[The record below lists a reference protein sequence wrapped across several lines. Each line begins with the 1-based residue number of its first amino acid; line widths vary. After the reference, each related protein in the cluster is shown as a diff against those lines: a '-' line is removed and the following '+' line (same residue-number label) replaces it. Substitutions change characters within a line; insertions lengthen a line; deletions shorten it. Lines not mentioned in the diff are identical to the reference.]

1 MKKIK
6 VILVIVLSI
15 GLLVACEKILTRLPE
30 DDSILDGPLE
40 GLNSQE
46 KGQFLRGD
54 VAFNDE
60 IFTPENGLGP
70 VFVGTSCGSCHKGDG
85 KGHPF
90 STLTRFGQADTTIS
104 NQLMTLGGPQL
115 QNRAIPGVFPEQL
128 PPGIP
133 FSRFTPPANTGLGLL
148 GALTD
153 AQILSNSDPNDI
165 DGDGISGRPN
175 YIIPPSFF
183 QPQPFHIDRNG
194 KYIGR
199 FGKKA
204 VAIDLLQQTV
214 NAYLQD
220 IGITSDFE
228 MNEPLVYNGT
238 NPQPDNVPDPE
249 ISRST
254 VNNVVFYLRTL
265 KEPIQRNINN
275 PDVLAGKKLFSNIA
289 CGKCH
294 TPEFTT
300 PQSDIG
306 ALSNKKFFPY
316 SDLLLHDMGPG
327 LDDGFTEGIAKTSEW
342 RTPPLWGI
350 GLSKNSQG
358 GQLFLLHDGRAK
370 SMNEAILLH
379 GGEAKQSRSAY
390 SQLNDIDKKNIIKFL
405 ESL

>member
-1 MKKIK
+1 MKKFK
-6 VILVIVLSI
+6 VLSAIFLSIVLFLS
-15 GLLVACEKILTRLPE
+15 CEKILTKLPS
-30 DDSILDGPLE
+30 DDSVLDGALE
-40 GLNSQE
+40 GLSPQE
-46 KGQFLRGD
+46 QGQFLQGD

-70 VFVGTSCGSCHKGDG
+70 FFVATSCGSCHLGDG

-115 QNRAIPGVFPEQL
+115 QNRAIPGILPEQL
-128 PPGIP
+128 PPGLP

-148 GALTD
+148 AALTD

-165 DGDGISGRPN
+165 NGDGISGRPN
-175 YIIPPSFF
+175 YIIPPPYF
-183 QPQPFHIDRNG
+183 QPQGYHIDRNG

-204 VAIDLLQQTV
+204 VTIDLLQQTV

-220 IGITSDFE
+220 MGITSELE
-228 MNEPLVYNGT
+228 MNEPLIFNGT
-238 NPQPDNVPDPE
+238 NPTPDNVPDPE
-249 ISRST
+249 VPRST
-254 VNNVVFYLRTL
+254 INNVVFYLRTL
-265 KEPIQRNINN
+265 KEPIQRNANN
-275 PDVLAGKKLFSNIA
+275 PDVVAGKKVFTNIT

-300 PQSDIG
+300 PQSDIK

-327 LDDGFTEGIAKTSEW
+327 LDDGFTEGIATTSEW

-358 GQLFLLHDGRAK
+358 GRLFLLHDGRAG
-370 SMNEAILLH
+370 SLNEAILLH
-379 GGEAKQSRSAY
+379 GGEAKKSRDNY
-390 SQLNDIDKKNIIKFL
+390 SQLNDTDKKNILKFL